1 MHIIL
6 RERREIFT
14 LSNKEVTLSKD
25 DETISRTDIYGNIIY
40 YNHIFSKISGY
51 TKNEILYA
59 PHSILRHPDMPK
71 AIFYCIW
78 QTLLAGNST
87 HALIKNLTKDGNYYW
102 QLIKFSVQKDNQ
114 NSTISFLSNG
124 KQASKEMI
132 KEIEPLYKKLLENE
146 RKYNMYS
153 SIKYLLAFLNSNNIA
168 TYNDYISNISKKK
181 SHSLFSSLKSKIDS
195 YKSY

>member
-6 RERREIFT
+6 KDRKELFT
-14 LSNKEVTLSKD
+14 LSNREVRLSKN
-25 DETISRTDIYGNIIY
+25 DETISRTDTYGNIIY
-40 YNHIFSKISGY
+40 YNLVFSKISGY
-51 TKNEILYA
+51 TKKEILYA

-71 AIFYCIW
+71 TIFYFIW

-87 HALIKNLTKDGNYYW
+87 HALVKNLTKDGNYYW

-114 NSTISFLSNG
+114 NSTVSFLSNG

-168 TYNDYISNISKKK
+168 TFDDYISNISQEK
-181 SHSLFSSLKSKIDS
+181 SRSLFSSLKSRINN
-195 YKSY
+195 YKNY